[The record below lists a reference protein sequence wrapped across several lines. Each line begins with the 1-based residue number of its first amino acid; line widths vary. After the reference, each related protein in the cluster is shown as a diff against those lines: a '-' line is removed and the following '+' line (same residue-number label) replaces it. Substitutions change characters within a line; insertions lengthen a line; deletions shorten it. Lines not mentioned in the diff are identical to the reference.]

1 MTYTAARL
9 APQKMAANM
18 QIGRKLQLGF
28 TYIGLLMVIAIAGIG
43 MAGIGV
49 VWSQDMQRER
59 EKELL
64 FIGGEYRKAIGSY
77 YENGLGTKQF
87 PASLEDLMLDRRLPT
102 IKRHIRKLYADP
114 MMINAKNKKS
124 WGLIM
129 QQGKIVGVH
138 TLLGDRPIKKSAFN
152 AGDEVFAEA
161 EKYSDWKFVF
171 APSDSAVNVPAQ

>member
-1 MTYTAARL
+1 
-9 APQKMAANM
+9 MAANM
-18 QIGRKLQLGF
+18 QIGSKFQLGF

-43 MAGIGV
+43 MAGVGI

-64 FIGGEYRKAIGSY
+64 FIGVEYRKAIGSY

-114 MMINAKNKKS
+114 MMINAESKKS

-129 QQGKIVGVH
+129 QQGQIVGVH
-138 TLLGDRPIKKSAFN
+138 TLSEEKPIKKSGFN
-152 AGDEVFAEA
+152 TDDEVFAEA
-161 EKYSDWKFVF
+161 EQYSDWKFVY
-171 APSDSAVNVPAQ
+171 APGSAAIKVAN